1 MDGMEFVVYAAEMM
15 LDDESARL
23 FNQTFIVEPLWTFPE
38 WFNTTVQ
45 SMVDAT
51 SSAAESVSEFI
62 GISGSE

>member
-1 MDGMEFVVYAAEMM
+1 MEFVVYAAE
-15 LDDESARL
+15 LLTDDAAAEL

-38 WFNTTVQ
+38 WFNSTVQ